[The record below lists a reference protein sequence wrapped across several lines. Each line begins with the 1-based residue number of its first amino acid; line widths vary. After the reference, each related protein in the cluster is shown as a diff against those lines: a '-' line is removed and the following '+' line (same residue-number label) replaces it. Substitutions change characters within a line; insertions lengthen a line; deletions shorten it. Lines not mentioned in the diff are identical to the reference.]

1 MRRRSENYPTD
12 RRVKPKRVPKM
23 CAEMM
28 SPPIPPH
35 AVPRVRLGMV
45 GSDAGPVKGILK
57 SSRAWAP
64 AAGDDASDEDARRRA
79 LAAGKAPEQPPR
91 RDEDTATTATYERF
105 HDRVGAVFANLG
117 PGLTTPGVSNAARPD
132 PPAWMPANTSVFRRG
147 RDVPD
152 RDDDDDDSEPDPD
165 DDALEPAHR
174 DPSDG
179 AGPSDDPRRWDDDLD
194 CLRSD
199 DDDDEGGGGG
209 DDDGAGANPSDVGGK
224 DAHLRRSVGRCVA
237 LNREDEYD
245 AYDAVAMTGGRV
257 DITTVTADGRV
268 GGRLEAFAN
277 APDDEEAAL
286 RPDSVVVERDDAD
299 DDSDDDDD
307 RGETDGA
314 RAERS
319 GGTRRA
325 RATLAPHVP
334 PAKRAKR
341 GVTWAPA
348 SSGVFPGVS
357 APATTRASAPA
368 SAPRRRA
375 RGHRVGNSWVPDHVK
390 HPERYTCYTLDEP
403 LIIGGGLSGNG
414 SRAKARGGAGDSVAV
429 RAAAS
434 RVRDAAATA
443 SPSTDRAEGE
453 KHERMPAPVVFRPS
467 AAAAAKRRRSGA
479 VDAAAAAATGTGCV
493 SFARHDDEDDGGAGG
508 GEEELVVGAGGGGR
522 ARGGSARGNQRRFR
536 RKAASEDGDE

>member
-1 MRRRSENYPTD
+1 VYSS
-12 RRVKPKRVPKM
+12 
-23 CAEMM
+23 A
-28 SPPIPPH
+28 PPH

-45 GSDAGPVKGILK
+45 GADAGHVKGILK
-57 SSRAWAP
+57 PSRAWAR

-79 LAAGKAPEQPPR
+79 LAAGKAPEQPSR

-152 RDDDDDDSEPDPD
+152 RDDDDDDDDDDSEPDPD

-199 DDDDEGGGGG
+199 DDDDEGGGGV
-209 DDDGAGANPSDVGGK
+209 DDDGAGANPSDVGAK

-257 DITTVTADGRV
+257 DITTVAADGRV

-286 RPDSVVVERDDAD
+286 RPDSVVVERDDSD
-299 DDSDDDDD
+299 DDDDDD

-325 RATLAPHVP
+325 RETLAPYVP

-348 SSGVFPGVS
+348 SAGVS
-357 APATTRASAPA
+357 AGGSDPATTRASAPA

-414 SRAKARGGAGDSVAV
+414 SRANGSRGGAGDSVAV
-429 RAAAS
+429 RATAS
-434 RVRDAAATA
+434 RPPRDAAATA

-453 KHERMPAPVVFRPS
+453 RQKQTPIVFRPS

-479 VDAAAAAATGTGCV
+479 VDAAAAATAAAGCV
-493 SFARHDDEDDGGAGG
+493 SFARRADEDDDGAGG
-508 GEEELVVGAGGGGR
+508 GEEELVVGAVGGGR

-536 RKAASEDGDE
+536 RKAASEDEDE